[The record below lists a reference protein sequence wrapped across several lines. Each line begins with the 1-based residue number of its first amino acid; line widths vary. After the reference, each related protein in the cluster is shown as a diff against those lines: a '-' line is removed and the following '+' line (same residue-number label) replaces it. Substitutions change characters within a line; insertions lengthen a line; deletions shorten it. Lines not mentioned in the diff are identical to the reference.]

1 MTTAE
6 TVFEV
11 TDHDF
16 QEKVLLASREVPVAV
31 DFYADWCQPCK
42 VLAPILEKVVGEF
55 QGTML
60 LAKID
65 VDKNPQVSGALRIQ
79 SMPTVVIFRDGQP
92 VDGFQGAQP
101 ENVIRELLSKHAAAP
116 EADPFEVA
124 QAALAAGDHALAQQA
139 FEVVISTQPTNGDA
153 LLGLAR
159 IAIATGDVNG
169 AATWLDRIGDME
181 PAYAQAVR
189 LRGLLSFGEF
199 VGDAAALRAKVA
211 ADPKDVESWYALGA
225 TLALSGD
232 TDGGLDAFLKV
243 VSTDREFREDGGREA
258 LLSMFDLLGTDD
270 PAVLKYRRRLA
281 TLLF

>member
-1 MTTAE
+1 MTPAE

-16 QEKVLLASREVPVAV
+16 QEKVLLASRQVPVVV

-42 VLAPILEKVVGEF
+42 VLAPVLEKVVLEF
-55 QGTML
+55 GGTML
-60 LAKID
+60 LAKVD

-79 SMPTVVIFRDGQP
+79 SMPTVVVFKDGQP

-101 ENVIRELLSKHAAAP
+101 ENVIRDLLSRHAAAP

-124 QAALAAGDHALAQQA
+124 QAAFASGDHVLAQQT
-139 FEVVISTQPTNGDA
+139 FQVVLATEPTNGDA

-159 IAIATGDVNG
+159 ISIATGDVAG
-169 AATWLDRIGDME
+169 AATWLDRIGELE

-189 LRGLLSFGEF
+189 LRGLLGFGEF
-199 VGDAAALRAKVA
+199 VGDIATLRAKVA
-211 ADPKDVESWYALGA
+211 ADPKDAESWYALGA
-225 TLALSGD
+225 SLALSGD
-232 TDGGLDAFLKV
+232 TDGAMAAFIKLV
-243 VSTDREFREDGGREA
+243 ATDREYRDDCGRQA

-270 PAVLKYRRRLA
+270 EAVLKYRRRLA
-281 TLLF
+281 ALLF